1 MSAPGSCGRGA
12 GGWAKIRHHR
22 QPGLV
27 RQMKATGHDGGGDDS
42 VHDSAHDNAR
52 MLDAQPPAGE
62 PIVRAFVICNKKGLH
77 ARASA
82 KFVQTVE
89 KFDADV
95 RVTRGHETVGGTSI
109 MGLMMLAAA
118 PGTSIT
124 ISASGREAGAAMA
137 ALEAL
142 ITSRFDEAD

>member
-1 MSAPGSCGRGA
+1 M
-12 GGWAKIRHHR
+12 I
-22 QPGLV
+22 
-27 RQMKATGHDGGGDDS
+27 ATAQDGGGHEGVPHNADDGVDDS

-52 MLDAQPPAGE
+52 ILDSQPPAGE
-62 PIVRAFVICNKKGLH
+62 PIVRAFVICNRKGLH

-124 ISASGREAGAAMA
+124 VSASGHEAGAAMA

-142 ITSRFDEAD
+142 ITSRFDESD